1 MRRFATLIL
10 AVALQAPAVAA
21 DPDPATLARGSEIAY
36 RRALAA
42 EAEKKALNADAAVA
56 QRVRRIAN
64 RLVGAA
70 QAIEPASRSYRWEV
84 NVRADPAADVRAY
97 PGGHLLINDGVV
109 TRTGMKDDEA
119 AAVIAFAIA
128 HLLLGH
134 DVARLAG
141 GADAATQSPD
151 PNRQV
156 LGVGRRDRG
165 GDALAALQSRGDRGR
180 RPGERRAHGACSLRS
195 AGPRQRVAAARPHE
209 HGHRRRGTGHRG
221 ADRVDRRLRPGGGSA
236 LRGDAGPRRGRAAR
250 RSPTHRRAAARRRA
264 VNTLTSAD
272 RPGSD
277 RRTQAASS
285 VDGAGTSGTWNTWR
299 RYETYEGS

>member
-1 MRRFATLIL
+1 MRRFATLVL

-42 EAEKKALNADAAVA
+42 EAEKKSLNVDAAVG

-109 TRTGMKDDEA
+109 KGTGMKDDEA

-156 LGVGRRDRG
+156 LWWADAIAEAMRSPRYSPAEIEAADRVSAELMARAAYDPRALG
-165 GDALAALQSRGDRGR
+165 SAWRQLARTNTGIVVAAPVTEARIASIDALA
-180 RPGERRAHGACSLRS
+180 RAAVPLYEETLART
-195 AGPRQRVAAARPHE
+195 AAAPPGVRPP
-209 HGHRRRGTGHRG
+209 TGAPPR
-221 ADRVDRRLRPGGGSA
+221 GGGPPV
-236 LRGDAGPRRGRAAR
+236 R
-250 RSPTHRRAAARRRA
+250 
-264 VNTLTSAD
+264 
-272 RPGSD
+272 
-277 RRTQAASS
+277 
-285 VDGAGTSGTWNTWR
+285 
-299 RYETYEGS
+299 

>member
-1 MRRFATLIL
+1 MRRFATLVL

-21 DPDPATLARGSEIAY
+21 DPDPATLSRGSEIAY

-42 EAEKKALNADAAVA
+42 EAEKKSLNVDAAVA

-109 TRTGMKDDEA
+109 KGTGMKDDEA

-156 LGVGRRDRG
+156 LWWADAIAEAMRSPRYSPAEIEAADRVSAELMARAAYDPRALG
-165 GDALAALQSRGDRGR
+165 SAWRQLARTNTGIVVAAPVTEARIASIDALA
-180 RPGERRAHGACSLRS
+180 
-195 AGPRQRVAAARPHE
+195 
-209 HGHRRRGTGHRG
+209 
-221 ADRVDRRLRPGGGSA
+221 
-236 LRGDAGPRRGRAAR
+236 RAAV
-250 RSPTHRRAAARRRA
+250 PLYEETLARAAAA
-264 VNTLTSAD
+264 PPGV
-272 RPGSD
+272 RPP
-277 RRTQAASS
+277 T
-285 VDGAGTSGTWNTWR
+285 GAPPRGGGPPVR
-299 RYETYEGS
+299 

>member
-1 MRRFATLIL
+1 MRRFATLVL
-10 AVALQAPAVAA
+10 AVALQAPAAAA

-42 EAEKKALNADAAVA
+42 EAEKKSLNVDAAIA
-56 QRVRRIAN
+56 QRLRRIAN
-64 RLVGAA
+64 RLVGTA

-141 GADAATQSPD
+141 GADAAAQSPD

-156 LGVGRRDRG
+156 LWWADAIAEAMRSPRYSPAEIEAADRVSAELMARAAYDPRALG
-165 GDALAALQSRGDRGR
+165 SAWRQLARTNTGIVVAAPVTEARIASIDALA
-180 RPGERRAHGACSLRS
+180 
-195 AGPRQRVAAARPHE
+195 
-209 HGHRRRGTGHRG
+209 
-221 ADRVDRRLRPGGGSA
+221 
-236 LRGDAGPRRGRAAR
+236 RAAV
-250 RSPTHRRAAARRRA
+250 PLYEETLARAAAA
-264 VNTLTSAD
+264 PPGV
-272 RPGSD
+272 RPP
-277 RRTQAASS
+277 T
-285 VDGAGTSGTWNTWR
+285 GAPPRGGGPPMR
-299 RYETYEGS
+299 